1 MWNSDNNTPEMICL
15 RMCCRYALGQMSV
28 SDCLPYLKHPLNEAY
43 FIDLLHE
50 HRLVLVGYQVLSVDF
65 RAYVS
70 ASLLQKLQDKSK
82 PIIKSQL
89 VLMRTARDVHQILE
103 QQAIAHIF
111 LKGPFLNQAIWGRRM
126 MRYSRD
132 LDVLVLPRDIL
143 KANAALQQ
151 LDFKAEL
158 SDKSLRFHQRFNA
171 WTTKK
176 DAAYWKTGMSQCIE
190 LHWKTYCT
198 EFIFNS
204 IEKTRVLPQFTDEE
218 HVLYLCL
225 HAAKHGW
232 LRMIWLMDI
241 VALLQTK
248 HIDMSCVRALA
259 KAQHITPVVD
269 EMILLALQWFGV
281 TLCSGDMLIEVNK
294 RNVQLQQRVI
304 SAKNHDVKSFLHD
317 LLGRYFANAFCSSR
331 WRQVRLW
338 VQIFVGAVISKILS
352 YGRDLMRSTS

>member
-1 MWNSDNNTPEMICL
+1 MWDSNNNTPEMICL

-28 SDCLPYLKHPLNEAY
+28 SDCLPYLKHPFNETY

-50 HRLVLVGYQVLSVDF
+50 HRLVLVGYQVLSINF

-82 PIIKSQL
+82 PIINSQL
-89 VLMRTARDVHQILE
+89 VLMRTARDVHHVLE
-103 QQAIAHIF
+103 QQAIPHVF
-111 LKGPFLNQAIWGRRM
+111 LKGPGLNQTLWGRRM

-143 KANAALQQ
+143 KANTALQK
-151 LDFKAEL
+151 LEFKSEL
-158 SDKSLRFHQRFNA
+158 SDKSLRFHQRFSA

-176 DAAYWKTGMSQCIE
+176 DAASWKTSIPQCIE
-190 LHWKTYCT
+190 LHWKTHCT
-198 EFIFNS
+198 EFILPTLKKM
-204 IEKTRVLPQFTDEE
+204 EALPQFTDEE

-248 HIDMSCVRALA
+248 HVDVSCVRTLA
-259 KAQHITPVVD
+259 KARHITPVVD
-269 EMILLALQWFGV
+269 EMMLLAQQWLGV
-281 TLCSGDMLIEVNK
+281 TLCSENMMLEV
-294 RNVQLQQRVI
+294 RQRDVRLQQRVA
-304 SAKNHDVKSFLHD
+304 SAKKHDLKSLFQD
-317 LLGRYFANAFCSSR
+317 LLGRYFVNAFCSSR

-338 VQIFVGAVISKILS
+338 MQIFFGAMISRFL
-352 YGRDLMRSTS
+352 GFARDLVKTSL